1 MRCDVRRILAR
12 RASPALAY
20 SRSQIASAFAE
31 CEKFIAL
38 FASAAAAW
46 SLAAY
51 AQKSS
56 QFSRT
61 AARHSGSA
69 VTNHGEG
76 DARAHVI

>member
-1 MRCDVRRILAR
+1 MRRR
-12 RASPALAY
+12 
-20 SRSQIASAFAE
+20 E
-31 CEKFIAL
+31 FIAL
-38 FASAAAAW
+38 FGSAAAAW

-61 AARHSGSA
+61 AARDSGTA

-76 DARAHVI
+76 DARAHVV